1 MFDGISP
8 NHRIFGSM
16 FDQAKTSVARTA
28 QEEEDAR
35 ERMETC
41 VASLPLK
48 NGLLLRN
55 EEGIWK
61 LCRTFALKFFG
72 SMFDAKAIHAQI
84 PSNIEPNYH
93 LNDVLGMLKVQVWI
107 LIARS
112 WIAGLRHL
120 VLQISLPRR
129 LLMQGIF
136 QILLRGRPRV
146 RLWCNSNS
154 HVSPLFSS

>member
-93 LNDVLGMLKVQVWI
+93 LNDVLGMLKVQGMDLDRALLDRWVEAFC
-107 LIARS
+107 L
-112 WIAGLRHL
+112 AGVFTQALTDAGY
-120 VLQISLPRR
+120 LPDTSERQAQSTAVVQ
-129 LLMQGIF
+129 L
-136 QILLRGRPRV
+136 
-146 RLWCNSNS
+146 
-154 HVSPLFSS
+154 